1 MVLMHKNQKLA
12 NDHEQL
18 DSLINSMAD
27 GVISLDNNLKVVQY
41 NGAALNILDV
51 NGRVAGRSVTSVLKL
66 VDKNNQPIDLT
77 AVIREVTKA
86 TVIRDYILVYDDGSK
101 AALYLSIAPVH
112 PGYGKESIQGYVLV
126 VRDITREKSLEDER
140 DEFISV
146 ISHELRTPI
155 TIAEGSIS
163 NAQYVAAKTDQDK
176 SLVDTLDTAHK
187 QVLFLASMINDLATL
202 SRAERGM
209 LDITIEPINMH
220 NLLMELEKGYKNQA
234 KVKNLKLIVEPDPK
248 LEVLESSAL
257 YVEEVLQNFVTNAI
271 KYTDEG
277 SVTVRAYSEKQGVTV
292 TIQDSGIGIS
302 KTDQER
308 IFDKFFR
315 SEDYRTRKNNGTG
328 LGLYVTMKL
337 ANMLHAKISVESEL
351 NQGSTFSIFF
361 PNIK

>member
-1 MVLMHKNQKLA
+1 MHKSAQSN
-12 NDHEQL
+12 NDHQQL

-27 GVISLDNNLKVVQY
+27 GVLSLDKNLKIVQY

-51 NGRVAGRSVTSVLKL
+51 NGRVAGRSIANVLKL
-66 VDKNNQPIDLT
+66 VDSDNQHVDL
-77 AVIREVTKA
+77 ASVLRNAKKA
-86 TVIRDYILVYDDGSK
+86 TIIRDYIVTYSDGSR

-126 VRDITREKSLEDER
+126 LRDITREKSLEDER

-163 NAQYVAAKTDQDK
+163 NAQYVAKKVSEDPA
-176 SLVDTLDTAHK
+176 LIDTLETAHK
-187 QVLFLASMINDLATL
+187 QVLFLASLINDLSTL
-202 SRAERGM
+202 SRAERGT

-220 NLLMELEKGYKNQA
+220 ELLCELEKGYKNQA
-234 KVKNLKLIVEPDPK
+234 TAKNLKLTVQPDPK
-248 LEVLESSAL
+248 LEILRSSAL
-257 YVEEVLQNFVTNAI
+257 YVEEVLQNFITNAV

-277 SVTVRAYSEKQGVTV
+277 SVTIHAKNEKNGVVV
-292 TIQDSGIGIS
+292 TIEDTGIGIS
-302 KTDQER
+302 KNDQDR
-308 IFDKFFR
+308 VFDKFFR

-337 ANMLHAKISVESEL
+337 AHLLHADISVQSEL
-351 NQGSTFSIFF
+351 NHGSTFTIYF
-361 PNIK
+361 PNLD